1 LIYLL
6 VSLVFLSFLIFILY
20 FEFRPLKRIKID
32 EKRISSLSD
41 SFPEDIYRYSVISHI
56 HTQFS
61 FDSLGKPSDIRRAVE
76 VNGIDFVFVTDHDND
91 NYKYFEDGKIFAGVE
106 KNTSDGRLLLLGNK
120 LPVISHPNNFEFEH
134 YRWKGEFKEG
144 YLYEIIDIKDGIVW
158 NKILTGFTLF
168 KNILLYPFTRNILH
182 KWNALIPLD
191 KWVDLYF
198 ERAKGLKLIGGL
210 DLHIKF
216 VYQEHTHGILI
227 PSYQEGFKWLINKV
241 FSKSEIK
248 SKDDIIEALK
258 KGLLYIS
265 LKKKEGYFWGSSG
278 FNIYLFWEK
287 MPVGSSINCDFRELK
302 TVKILK
308 WNNSP
313 VLVTEENRFSY
324 TADKA
329 GFYHFEVYEYDFKIG
344 NFYFGVRPVAVT
356 NMFEVVNV

>member
-1 LIYLL
+1 MVYLVL
-6 VSLVFLSFLIFILY
+6 FFIIILFLTFLFY
-20 FEFRPLKRIKID
+20 VEFRPIKKIKID
-32 EKRISSLSD
+32 EKSISSLSE
-41 SFPEDIYRYSVISHI
+41 SFPEEIYRYNVISHI

-61 FDSLGKPSDIRRAVE
+61 FDSLGKPSDIRRAME
-76 VNGIDFVFVTDHDND
+76 VNEIDFVFVTDHDND
-91 NYKYFEDGKIFAGVE
+91 NYRFFEDGKVFAGIE
-106 KNTSDGRLLLLGNK
+106 KNTPDGRLLLLGNEV
-120 LPVISHPNNFEFEH
+120 PVISHPNNFEFEH
-134 YRWKGEFKEG
+134 YRWKGEFKEDH
-144 YLYEIIDIKDGIVW
+144 LYEIIDIKDGIVW
-158 NKILTGFTLF
+158 NKLITGLTLI

-210 DLHIKF
+210 DLHIKL

-227 PSYQEGFKWLINKV
+227 PSYQEGFKWLVNKV

-248 SKDDIIEALK
+248 DKKDILEALR

-265 LKKKEGYFWGSSG
+265 LKRKEGYFWGSNG

-308 WNNSP
+308 CNNSP

-324 TADKA
+324 VAYRA
-329 GFYHFEVYEYDFKIG
+329 GYYHFEVYEYDFKIG
-344 NFYFGVRPVAVT
+344 NLYFGVRPVAVT
-356 NMFEVVNV
+356 NIFEVVNV